1 MLRHRLVL
9 EMLRV
14 VGVLPC
20 LLLLLLLLLMMMMM
34 MMVIMVMMMMAPID
48 VVADVVG
55 RVRRLVVMMVLW
67 VLVNFISIRAGVS
80 DGGRGL
86 LVRRLLRVKTVVS
99 RVGCLRVAKG
109 VGGSGRCRRVQVR
122 RLDLVAVVVVAA
134 AAA

>member
-1 MLRHRLVL
+1 MLGHRLML

-20 LLLLLLLLLMMMMM
+20 LLLLLLLMMMMM
-34 MMVIMVMMMMAPID
+34 MMIMVMMMMAPID

-86 LVRRLLRVKTVVS
+86 LVRRLLRVKTAV
-99 RVGCLRVAKG
+99 RRLGCLGVAKG

-122 RLDLVAVVVVAA
+122 RLDIVVAVAVAVA
-134 AAA
+134 VA